1 MKKIWNDERNA
12 LLRRLYPTAHL
23 GSLAARLGVTKTAL
37 KSRAKVMGLK
47 RLTGKKHPWTKRQ
60 LNYLKKH
67 YSDTPLEVLIGNTK
81 HSMKSIYNK
90 AHELGLYKT
99 KAFLA
104 HFGYR
109 VSETEGARRN
119 RFVKGQEPANK
130 GKRIEEFMSVEGIE
144 RSSQTRFKKG
154 NKPHNTREI
163 GSECIHADG
172 YVYIKVDEGK
182 PVLKHRHVWEQANG
196 PIPDG
201 HNIAFRDGN
210 HENCELSNLYLIS
223 REDAARR
230 IVSRETPE
238 ARQLRVSKATE
249 TRNKT
254 IRRDRIR
261 IHWGFEPHSKLVKRW

>member
-1 MKKIWNDERNA
+1 MKKVWNDERNA

-67 YSDTPLEVLIGNTK
+67 YSDTPLEVLIENTK

-130 GKRIEEFMSVEGIE
+130 GKRIEEFMSAEGIE

-154 NKPHNTREI
+154 NKPHNAREI

-172 YVYIKVDEGK
+172 YVYLRIESGCV
-182 PVLKHRHVWEQANG
+182 PKHRYVWEQVNG
-196 PIPDG
+196 EVPEG
-201 HNIAFRDGN
+201 YVVAFRDGDRL
-210 HENCELSNLYLIS
+210 NCDIANLYLLS
-223 REDAARR
+223 REDNARR
-230 IVSRETPE
+230 RTLEETPE
-238 ARQLRVSKATE
+238 ARRERVEKARI
-249 TRNKT
+249 TRNKS
-254 IRRDRIR
+254 IRRDKIR
-261 IHWGFEPHSKLVKRW
+261 LHWGMEPYGKLVKRW